1 MSVANRIKSM
11 RKELGYSQKLLGEK
25 LGTSRDV
32 INNLEN
38 GRVEPTELIIKSIC
52 NQFGISYDW
61 LKNGKG
67 DMRDDQ
73 SQDSVAAIIDELM
86 AGENETAKAVFR
98 AFARFDDRDWQTI
111 QKIMD
116 EMQKK

>member
-1 MSVANRIKSM
+1 MSVADRIKSM

-38 GRVEPTELIIKSIC
+38 GRVEPSELIIKSIC

-61 LKNGKG
+61 LKNDKG
-67 DMRDDQ
+67 DMRDGQD
-73 SQDSVAAIIDELM
+73 QDSVAAIIDELM

>member
-1 MSVANRIKSM
+1 MNISDRVKQL
-11 RKELGYSQKLLGEK
+11 RKELGLSQKAMGER

-52 NQFGISYDW
+52 NQFGVSYDW
-61 LKNGKG
+61 LKNGYG
-67 DMRDDQ
+67 EIWE
-73 SQDSVAAIIDELM
+73 SQDSVTGIIDELM

-116 EMQKK
+116 EIQKK